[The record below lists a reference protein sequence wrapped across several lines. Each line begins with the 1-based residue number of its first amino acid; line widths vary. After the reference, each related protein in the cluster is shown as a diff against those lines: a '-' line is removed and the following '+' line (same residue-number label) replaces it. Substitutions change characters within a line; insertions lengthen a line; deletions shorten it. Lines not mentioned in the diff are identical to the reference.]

1 MEHIVE
7 QCNLELLLYMHF
19 FIRHLFPCFHRKVNF
34 DENRNLPKSCNCV
47 QKYCM
52 EKNIEDSRQNFFFV
66 SGNKIQ
72 VINKFCI
79 FSAKIQINQV
89 FWNLAF
95 LAQKLK

>member
-52 EKNIEDSRQNFFFV
+52 EKNIEDSRQNFFFLF
-66 SGNKIQ
+66 Q
-72 VINKFCI
+72 ATKFRL
-79 FSAKIQINQV
+79 SMSLV
-89 FWNLAF
+89 F
-95 LAQKLK
+95 LARKFKLFRFFET

>member
-52 EKNIEDSRQNFFFV
+52 EKNIEDSRQNFFFLF
-66 SGNKIQ
+66 Q
-72 VINKFCI
+72 ATKFRL
-79 FSAKIQINQV
+79 SMSLV
-89 FWNLAF
+89 F
-95 LAQKLK
+95 LARKFFSVNF